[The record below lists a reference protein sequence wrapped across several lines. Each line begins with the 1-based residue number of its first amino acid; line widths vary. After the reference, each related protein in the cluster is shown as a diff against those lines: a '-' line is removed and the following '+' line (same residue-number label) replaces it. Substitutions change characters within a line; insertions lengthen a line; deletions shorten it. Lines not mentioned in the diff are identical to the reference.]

1 MLNITCASQD
11 LKLAEQMQQDL
22 TRITFKM
29 DFDYLLVLV
38 SAASQSDETV
48 QQAIETAHK
57 KQQRLVPILLDN
69 TPLPESLNKN
79 QPLDFRAGY
88 KRGSLIRH
96 LRRLELGEDRLRG
109 NRRIFGAMGLI
120 VGLMFVASVYLIGN
134 GLVAFPQDE
143 YATEQAI
150 EDAMIATLV
159 YPTLEGLLPRSTN
172 DAVNFPATVE
182 AASTRDRAF
191 LRGTATALP
200 MNVNA
205 TLNAIATSAAL
216 TITPTPT
223 PN

>member
-1 MLNITCASQD
+1 MLNITCASAD

-29 DFDYLLVLV
+29 DFDYLLVLI
-38 SAASQSDETV
+38 SAASQADETV
-48 QQAIETAHK
+48 QQAIETAQK
-57 KQQRLVPILLDN
+57 KNQRLVPILLDN
-69 TPLPESLNKN
+69 TPVPDTMLKN
-79 QPLDFRAGY
+79 ALLDFRAGY
-88 KRGSLIRH
+88 KRGALIQH

-109 NRRIFGAMGLI
+109 NRRIFAAMALI
-120 VGLMFVASVYLIGN
+120 VGLMFAVAIYMVGG

-159 YPTLEGLLPRSTN
+159 YPTLEGLIPRSTN

-182 AASTRDRAF
+182 AVSTRDRAF

-200 MNVNA
+200 MNVAA
-205 TLNAIATSAAL
+205 TLNAIGTSAAL
-216 TITPTPT
+216 TVTPT